1 MIDFLIS
8 KMHDARFMTMLLAA
22 IAASAT
28 AYTLIMPLLAGEG
41 LAKRMKA
48 VASERERL
56 RQRERDRLAKSEKV
70 SLRQTPKQLV
80 SKVVEDFN
88 LTKWLAQEAARD
100 KLIMAGYRGHAP
112 YVTFLFA
119 RAVTPI
125 LLFIG
130 AALYVFVIT
139 HMDKSLTVKLG
150 ICVAAA
156 YLGLQAPMLFLKN
169 AISKRQLSIKR
180 AFPDALDLLL
190 ICIESGM
197 SVEVA
202 FRKVSNE
209 IASQSIALSEEFS
222 LTTAELSYLQDR
234 KVAYENLA
242 KRTGLEGVKSV
253 CLALMQSERYGTPL
267 GQSLRVMAQENRDMR
282 MNEAEKKAAALPPK
296 LTVPMILFFLPCLF
310 IECGRQQRPDDRGN
324 RRHASHHRDVPAD
337 CAAAHRPRRNQEAE
351 EFVAVALDR
360 EVAGQE
366 VGRPRG
372 VPSCSVSVVEMKV
385 IRGY

>member
-1 MIDFLIS
+1 
-8 KMHDARFMTMLLAA
+8 MTMLLAA
-22 IAASAT
+22 IAAAAT
-28 AYTLIMPLLAGEG
+28 AYTLIMPLFAGEG

-48 VASERERL
+48 VANERERL
-56 RQRERDRLAKSEKV
+56 RQRERDRLNKSEKV

-88 LTKWLAQEAARD
+88 LTKWLAQESARD
-100 KLIMAGYRGHAP
+100 KLIMAGHRGNAP

-125 LLFIG
+125 VLFLG

-139 HMDKSLTVKLG
+139 HMDKSLTIKLG
-150 ICVAAA
+150 ICIGAA

-169 AISKRQLSIKR
+169 AIAKRQLSIRR

-202 FRKVSNE
+202 FRKVSTE
-209 IASQSIALSEEFS
+209 IAGQSIALSEEFA

-242 KRTGLEGVKSV
+242 RRTGLDGVKSV
-253 CLALMQSERYGTPL
+253 CMALMQSERYGTPL

-310 IECGRQQRPDDRGN
+310 IVILG
-324 RRHASHHRDVPAD
+324 
-337 CAAAHRPRRNQEAE
+337 
-351 EFVAVALDR
+351 
-360 EVAGQE
+360 
-366 VGRPRG
+366 
-372 VPSCSVSVVEMKV
+372 PSY
-385 IRGY
+385 IRVMATIH

>member
-1 MIDFLIS
+1 MIEFLVDKI
-8 KMHDARFMTMLLAA
+8 HDARFMTMLLAA

-28 AYTLIMPLLAGEG
+28 AYTLIMPLFAGEG

-48 VASERERL
+48 VASERER
-56 RQRERDRLAKSEKV
+56 DRLAKSEKV
-70 SLRQTPKQLV
+70 SLRQSPKQLV

-100 KLIMAGYRGHAP
+100 KLIMAGYRGQAP

-125 LLFIG
+125 VLFIG
-130 AALYVFVIT
+130 AVLYVFVIT

-150 ICVAAA
+150 ICVGAA
-156 YLGLQAPMLFLKN
+156 YLGLQAPMTFLKN
-169 AISKRQLSIKR
+169 SISKRQLSIKR

-202 FRKVSNE
+202 FRKVSVE
-209 IASQSIALSEEFS
+209 IVSQSVGLSEEFA

-267 GQSLRVMAQENRDMR
+267 AQSLRVMAQENRDMR

-310 IECGRQQRPDDRGN
+310 I
-324 RRHASHHRDVPAD
+324 
-337 CAAAHRPRRNQEAE
+337 
-351 EFVAVALDR
+351 
-360 EVAGQE
+360 
-366 VGRPRG
+366 
-372 VPSCSVSVVEMKV
+372 V
-385 IRGY
+385 ILGPTYIKLQATPIF

>member
-1 MIDFLIS
+1 MVDLLVT
-8 KMHDARFMTMLLAA
+8 KLHDVHFMTMLLAA

-28 AYTLIMPLLAGEG
+28 VYTLVMPMFAGEG

-48 VASERERL
+48 VASERERI
-56 RQRERDRLAKSEKV
+56 RQRERERLHKSEKV

-100 KLIMAGYRGHAP
+100 KLIMAGYRGQAP
-112 YVTFLFA
+112 YITFLFA
-119 RAVTPI
+119 RMVTP
-125 LLFIG
+125 LVLFIG
-130 AALYVFVIT
+130 SVLYVFLIA
-139 HMDKSLTVKLG
+139 HMDRPMPLKIG
-150 ICVAAA
+150 ICVGAA

-197 SVEVA
+197 SVEMA
-202 FRKVSNE
+202 FRKVATE
-209 IASQSIALSEEFS
+209 IVGQSIALSEEFT

-253 CLALMQSERYGTPL
+253 CLALQQAERYGTPL

-296 LTVPMILFFLPCLF
+296 LTVPMILFFLPVLF
-310 IECGRQQRPDDRGN
+310 
-324 RRHASHHRDVPAD
+324 
-337 CAAAHRPRRNQEAE
+337 
-351 EFVAVALDR
+351 
-360 EVAGQE
+360 
-366 VGRPRG
+366 
-372 VPSCSVSVVEMKV
+372 VVILGPTGIKISELH
-385 IRGY
+385 

>member
-1 MIDFLIS
+1 MIDLLIA

-28 AYTLIMPLLAGEG
+28 AYTLIMPLFAGEG
-41 LAKRMKA
+41 LSKRMKA

-56 RQRERDRLAKSEKV
+56 RQRERERLVKSEKV

-119 RAVTPI
+119 RAVAPI
-125 LLFIG
+125 VLFIG
-130 AALYVFVIT
+130 TALYVFVIIKL
-139 HMDKSLTVKLG
+139 DKSLTVKLG
-150 ICVAAA
+150 ICIGAA

-169 AISKRQLSIKR
+169 AISKRQLQIKR

-202 FRKVSNE
+202 FRKVSTE
-209 IASQSIALSEEFS
+209 IATQSIALSEEFA

-282 MNEAEKKAAALPPK
+282 MTEAEKKAAALPPK

-310 IECGRQQRPDDRGN
+310 I
-324 RRHASHHRDVPAD
+324 
-337 CAAAHRPRRNQEAE
+337 
-351 EFVAVALDR
+351 
-360 EVAGQE
+360 
-366 VGRPRG
+366 
-372 VPSCSVSVVEMKV
+372 V
-385 IRGY
+385 ILGPTYIKLQTMQ

>member
-1 MIDFLIS
+1 MIDFMIT
-8 KMHDARFMTMLLAA
+8 KMHDARFMTMLLSA

-28 AYTLIMPLLAGEG
+28 AYTLIMPLFAGEG

-125 LLFIG
+125 VLFIG

-139 HMDKSLTVKLG
+139 QMDKSLTVKLG
-150 ICVAAA
+150 ICVGAA

-202 FRKVSNE
+202 FRKVATE
-209 IASQSIALSEEFS
+209 IATQSIALSEEFS

-282 MNEAEKKAAALPPK
+282 MNEAEKKAGRAAAEADRADDRVLPAVPVRRHSRTDLRQAADDALRQTARPTPRRLAVAGARGLLASPK
-296 LTVPMILFFLPCLF
+296 L
-310 IECGRQQRPDDRGN
+310 Q
-324 RRHASHHRDVPAD
+324 
-337 CAAAHRPRRNQEAE
+337 
-351 EFVAVALDR
+351 
-360 EVAGQE
+360 
-366 VGRPRG
+366 
-372 VPSCSVSVVEMKV
+372 
-385 IRGY
+385 